1 MIVTVTPNPSVDR
14 TLELDR
20 LRHGEVLRAT
30 DTHTDAGGK
39 GVNVTRALVAN
50 GFPSLAVLPLGGTEG
65 RLLEALLEDAGV
77 PYAAVPIRT
86 TTRSNI
92 TLSEPSGA
100 VTKINAPGG
109 PLEAVEL
116 DALVAAIVP
125 KLSGTSWLVCC
136 GSLPQGAPVHFY
148 ATLTDRAHAAGVA
161 VAIDASGEPLAA
173 AIEAGPELIKPNLD
187 ELIELVG
194 RSLSTLDEIVDA
206 AEEVRARGVG
216 AVVVSLGA
224 RGAVLVDGDAPTLAV
239 PPALIARS
247 DVGAGDT
254 LLAGFL
260 AAGGIGP
267 EALRAGVAWSAAAVA
282 LPGTSVPTPEVID
295 VASVSVWPAAPA
307 DARN

>member
-1 MIVTVTPNPSVDR
+1 
-14 TLELDR
+14 
-20 LRHGEVLRAT
+20 
-30 DTHTDAGGK
+30 
-39 GVNVTRALVAN
+39 
-50 GFPSLAVLPLGGTEG
+50 VLPLGGAEG
-65 RLLEALLEDAGV
+65 CLLEALLEDAGV

-86 TTRSNI
+86 TTRSNV

-136 GSLPQGAPVHFY
+136 GSLPQGAPVTFY

-194 RSLSTLDEIVDA
+194 RPLMTLDEIVEA

-224 RGAVLVDGDAPTLAV
+224 RGAVLVDGDTPTLAV

-260 AAGGIGP
+260 AAGGIGAQ
-267 EALRAGVAWSAAAVA
+267 ALRAGVAWSAAAVA

-295 VASVSVWPAAPA
+295 VDSVSVWPAAPA
-307 DARN
+307 ADART